1 MLTNIFIYSFHIYF
15 DRIDVIYTT
24 LNQLYINPWV
34 RIPSYFGGAT
44 MGWLMHKLQHQQ
56 QQQIL
61 LENAQLQHREKHQV
75 IVKPGNVTTETHHL
89 HHQHHQPK
97 YQSQHHCHHQQQTH
111 KEHVGTFGRKT
122 FWLFCIV
129 LFAATNFM
137 SYWRSSPLW
146 VVAIIMSMG
155 KLLFALC
162 IGGVIIMCACGRGG
176 FSRLNVMLSSRPFL
190 FLNKF
195 CFSIYLLAPV
205 VIAVM
210 FGLRNEPTNFSDVG
224 FIADSI
230 TAVLWSIIMA
240 FFMLILIELPMQNI
254 ANRLL
259 KDKKL
264 HAKVM

>member
-75 IVKPGNVTTETHHL
+75 IVKPGNVTTETHQL
-89 HHQHHQPK
+89 HHQHQ

-137 SYWRSSPLW
+137 SYYFSHFASVVSSSCAL
-146 VVAIIMSMG
+146 VVAVAFLGSM
-155 KLLFALC
+155 LC
-162 IGGVIIMCACGRGG
+162 
-176 FSRLNVMLSSRPFL
+176 
-190 FLNKF
+190 
-195 CFSIYLLAPV
+195 
-205 VIAVM
+205 
-210 FGLRNEPTNFSDVG
+210 
-224 FIADSI
+224 
-230 TAVLWSIIMA
+230 
-240 FFMLILIELPMQNI
+240 
-254 ANRLL
+254 
-259 KDKKL
+259 
-264 HAKVM
+264 